1 MKQLTKSINMKT
13 KDVYETPVSKIVTVI
28 TEGILCA
35 SLNDTTVEN
44 YTYEEFKW

>member
-1 MKQLTKSINMKT
+1 MKR
-13 KDVYETPVSKIVTVI
+13 KDVYETPVAKIVTVSA
-28 TEGILCA
+28 EGVLCT

>member
-1 MKQLTKSINMKT
+1 MKT
-13 KDVYETPVSKIVTVI
+13 KNVYETPVSKIVTVI

-44 YTYEEFKW
+44 YTYEEFNW